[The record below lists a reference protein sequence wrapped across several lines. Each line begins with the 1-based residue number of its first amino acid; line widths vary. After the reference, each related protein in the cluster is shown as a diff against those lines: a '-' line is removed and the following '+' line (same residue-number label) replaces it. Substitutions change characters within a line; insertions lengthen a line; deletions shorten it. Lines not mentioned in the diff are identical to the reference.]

1 MRHFVPPLTFY
12 AKKMIDFQ
20 SIFSDKCIQEFNPY
34 SQHVFD
40 QLARC
45 HTAKM
50 GVHRLRC
57 NADNCAQEQYQFHN
71 CGNRNCPNCG
81 GLKRDQWIEN
91 RKNELL
97 PTPYYHLV
105 FTLPHEFNDLIIRN
119 RKLLFKL
126 LFDAASQTI
135 LNHSKMPE
143 YLGSECGI
151 TMVLHTWGQNLSF
164 HPHVHCIV
172 TGGGFDGQKWTNAK
186 RLKNNFLF
194 PEASLKK
201 MYKAIFLKKI
211 QELELEKG
219 ELDFDE
225 IIKKTGH
232 KKWNVY
238 AKPPFGGPA
247 QVVEYLGRYTHK
259 IAITKHRIVALT
271 DTHITFKYKDYADG
285 NKTKNMTLLRLEF
298 LRRFE
303 MHILPKRFTKIRHYG
318 FLQNH
323 NKRVRLVKI
332 RALLNLSPLKEVVK
346 IPSEVRMLE
355 RFGIDV
361 FLCPCCKTGRLET
374 VSSLR
379 YKKSQT
385 QEFLE
390 IEEIMAKRN
399 KASPF

>member
-1 MRHFVPPLTFY
+1 
-12 AKKMIDFQ
+12 MIDFQ
-20 SIFSDKCIQEFNPY
+20 SIFSDKCIQNFNPY

-57 NADNCAQEQYQFHN
+57 DATNCAKEQYQFHS

-81 GLKRDQWIEN
+81 GLKVDQWIEN
-91 RKNELL
+91 RTHELL

-105 FTLPHEFNDLIIRN
+105 FTLPHEFNGLIIGN
-119 RKLLFKL
+119 RKQLFKL
-126 LFDAASQTI
+126 LFDAASETI

-143 YLGSECGI
+143 YLGSESGI

-172 TGGGFDGQKWTNAK
+172 TGGGFDGDKWSDAK
-186 RLKNNFLF
+186 GLKNNFLF
-194 PEASLKK
+194 PEDSLKK

-211 QELELEKG
+211 KKLDLEKG
-219 ELDFDE
+219 AFDLNK
-225 IIKKTGH
+225 IIKITGY

-238 AKPPFGGPA
+238 AKAPFGGPA

-259 IAITKHRIVALT
+259 IAITKHRILGLT

-285 NKTKNMTLLRLEF
+285 NKTKNMTLLRSDF
-298 LRRFE
+298 LQRFE

-323 NKRVRLVKI
+323 GKRKRLSKI
-332 RALLNLSPLKEVVK
+332 RALLNLTPLKEVVV
-346 IPSEVRMLE
+346 IPSNIRMLE
-355 RFGIDV
+355 RFGIDI
-361 FLCPCCKTGRLET
+361 FLCPCCKIGRLES
-374 VSSLR
+374 VSSIR

-390 IEEIMAKRN
+390 IEQVITNNN